1 MNERSF
7 TTRPIGAGMPTA
19 KRAAQNRRTRDD
31 TNLRGAARTP
41 GPKTTTSR
49 AESGAQTNGKTD
61 VRGIDSKVEAGSRAG
76 SAKYDAILRGAIK
89 VFARNGFF
97 NAKVADVAREAG
109 VADGTVYLYFKN
121 KDDILVSI
129 FNDHMREALARGRER
144 LAKIQDPLE
153 KLKNTVYG
161 HLEVFARDR
170 DRAIVFQVELRS
182 SSKFMEQFSTTGV
195 TEYLH
200 YISDIIKEGQQL
212 GVLRPELN
220 PLLVAKMLFG
230 SLDEMVTNW
239 VISKKRSN
247 LVATGEAILDVFLKG
262 IGKDN

>member
-1 MNERSF
+1 
-7 TTRPIGAGMPTA
+7 MPTA
-19 KRAAQNRRTRDD
+19 KRAAQNRRSRDD
-31 TNLRGAARTP
+31 TNRRRAARPEP

-49 AESGAQTNGKTD
+49 AESGTQVNGKTD
-61 VRGIDSKVEAGSRAG
+61 VRGSDSKVETASRAG

-129 FNDHMREALARGRER
+129 FNDHMDEALARGRER
-144 LAKIQDPLE
+144 LAKIQNPLE

-161 HLEVFARDR
+161 HLEVFAGDR

-195 TEYLH
+195 TEYIH
-200 YISDIIKEGQQL
+200 YISDIIKEGQQTGL
-212 GVLRPELN
+212 FRPELN
-220 PLLVAKMLFG
+220 ALLVAKMLFG
-230 SLDEMVTNW
+230 ALDEMVTNW

-247 LVATGEAILDVFLKG
+247 LVATGDAILDVFLKG
-262 IGKDN
+262 IGKAN